1 MTVVVC
7 PVSTVSPIT
16 HRPKRVCG
24 SQDCETRFY
33 SIRAEYERSKLEW
46 EITVELDD
54 ETRQKVLKRKWR
66 NVKSKF
72 GF

>member
-1 MTVVVC
+1 MTVVLC
-7 PVSTVSPIT
+7 PVPTVSPIT
-16 HRPKRVCG
+16 HRPKHVCDTK
-24 SQDCETRFY
+24 DCESRFY

-54 ETRQKVLKRKWR
+54 ETRQKVLKGKWR
-66 NVKSKF
+66 NVKSKL